1 MSTQFSRELRDFCE
15 CFCGKQD
22 TISGAV
28 NFADLLA
35 LMTNAGLQ
43 HLNSGAPGLNNLVPS
58 KERMP
63 GENRELDDF
72 HANVSGEA

>member
-43 HLNSGAPGLNNLVPS
+43 HLNSGALGLNNLQFVLAEKPA
-58 KERMP
+58 EGAAR
-63 GENRELDDF
+63 
-72 HANVSGEA
+72 